1 MYIGLGHDQHSRP
14 ENPTQMSSSYHYGY
28 CCGCDLYSYPNDT
41 TWWPSGNYTPNYPIV
56 DFTADFHMFGVE
68 INDTSLRFYVDETN
82 NTIRE
87 MTLPQLCMTDPDF
100 VWGQTPYMPFQPLY
114 GIINVAVT
122 ELSRDTNLSWWQ
134 TNNATTEV
142 DWVRWYEFVPTTV
155 ESAVDTV

>member
-1 MYIGLGHDQHSRP
+1 
-14 ENPTQMSSSYHYGY
+14 
-28 CCGCDLYSYPNDT
+28 
-41 TWWPSGNYTPNYPIV
+41 
-56 DFTADFHMFGVE
+56 MFGVE

-114 GIINVAVT
+114 GIINVAVN